1 MEIQDKENKVI
12 TLADFQAALESQYAF
27 IEKLKNE
34 KK

>member
-1 MEIQDKENKVI
+1 VI
-12 TLADFQAALESQYAF
+12 EMADLQTALEGQYAF